1 MLIDL
6 LDEIDED
13 FSPTNEVKD
22 IDDLP
27 QDNVDDP
34 YGDDFEEAPESR
46 AEESKEGIRQDF
58 TSNPG
63 SQSVQPASHND
74 DLINKNP
81 DEIDEEEGLTIAE
94 NCFAK
99 IAEKMIEKGTTVK
112 EHY

>member
-1 MLIDL
+1 MKYKVLIDL

-27 QDNVDDP
+27 QEDVDDP
-34 YGDDFEEAPESR
+34 YGDDFDDAPGESR

-63 SQSVQPASHND
+63 S
-74 DLINKNP
+74 
-81 DEIDEEEGLTIAE
+81 
-94 NCFAK
+94 
-99 IAEKMIEKGTTVK
+99 
-112 EHY
+112 